1 MKKQN
6 KLSKGCKG
14 ISSMLCNN
22 KTEWGRGCFIS
33 IIRRK
38 PHKLSKILVAVRSSG
53 GDSLAPLST

>member
-14 ISSMLCNN
+14 VSCMSCNN
-22 KTEWGRGCFIS
+22 KAEWGRGCFVS

-38 PHKLSKILVAVRSSG
+38 PHKLWKILVAGRSSG